1 MTIYSQP
8 NAKVFAEDA
17 PSSEIADFKAWARG
31 LGIAFDETNG
41 HPQMEGFNG
50 LLNALSQY
58 IKYLEQRGIPMWRA
72 DLEYPVD
79 ARVIYNSL
87 EYRCISQNTNAQ
99 PDLNQTSWSLEV
111 VDSLTSTATSQPLSA
126 NQGRVISSML
136 SSSSNGQQIGSNMIK
151 WTRKKGFSLGNSRVS
166 FETPFPNNCFFCIAV
181 NSTDG
186 NNSSHSVITYP
197 PTRDGFTVSIRQG
210 YNSLASDLT
219 DITYIAIGN

>member
-41 HPQMEGFNG
+41 YPQMEGFNG
-50 LLNALSQY
+50 LLNSLSQY

-79 ARVIYNSL
+79 ARVIYNGL

-111 VDSLTSTATSQPLSA
+111 VDNLTSTATSQPLSA
-126 NQGRVISSML
+126 NQGRLLASML
-136 SSSSNGQQIGSNMIK
+136 SGTSGSQKVGGMTFQWN
-151 WTRKKGFSLGNSRVS
+151 RQKGYQLGDNKVNYT
-166 FETPFPNNCFFCIAV
+166 EPFPNKALFVIAI

-186 NNSSHSVITYP
+186 NKSAHIVVAYP
-197 PTRDGFTVSIRQG
+197 IDRTQFMASIRQG
-210 YNSLASDLT
+210 YSSGSSELT
-219 DITYIAIGN
+219 DITWFAAGN